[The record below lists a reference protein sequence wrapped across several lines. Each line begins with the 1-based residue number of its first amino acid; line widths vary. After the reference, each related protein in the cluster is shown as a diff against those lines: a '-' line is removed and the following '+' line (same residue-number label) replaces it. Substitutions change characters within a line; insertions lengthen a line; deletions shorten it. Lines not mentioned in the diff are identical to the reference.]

1 MRIIRRMRMPCYSLF
16 TSAGSGSLSL
26 DTAAETPS
34 IRGYSICIPRF
45 PLSDIKPVV
54 ITLQDC
60 FPSIVTFFESS
71 FKVSYPFAQST
82 PCGAL
87 PLAMSSISSAS
98 ILILPFVAYKCMS
111 PLFAR
116 IMIASCCCSR
126 SSPL

>member
-1 MRIIRRMRMPCYSLF
+1 MRIFRRMQMPCYSLF

-34 IRGYSICIPRF
+34 IRGDSICIPRF

-71 FKVSYPFAQST
+71 FKVSYAFAQIT

-87 PLAMSSISSAS
+87 PLAINSMSSAS
-98 ILILPFVAYKCMS
+98 YLILPFAAFKCIS

-116 IMIASCCCSR
+116 IIIASCCCSR